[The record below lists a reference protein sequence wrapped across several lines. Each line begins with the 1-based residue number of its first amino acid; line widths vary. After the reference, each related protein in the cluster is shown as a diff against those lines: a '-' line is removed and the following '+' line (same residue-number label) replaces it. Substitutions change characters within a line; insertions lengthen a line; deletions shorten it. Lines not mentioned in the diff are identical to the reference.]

1 MIGMSLTAREL
12 NRATLARQLLLRRER
27 IDVPAAVHRVVALQ
41 AQEPA
46 SPYLALWNRIEGFDG
61 SALDQAFADGEVV
74 KASVVRITLHAVA
87 AGDYPAF
94 YAAMLPYLRASRLND
109 DRFRTHGLTT
119 ADADALV
126 PGLLELLAEPRSK
139 AEIEAFCAH
148 PRMWW
153 ALRTFA
159 PLLHA
164 PTGPPWSFG
173 PRPQYVA
180 ASTPVDDLDVDLDV
194 GRATLVRRYLEG
206 FGPASAA
213 DIGTFTMLRKP
224 PVQQALAD
232 LSDQLVHLDGPDG
245 VDLFDVP
252 GGPLPRATTKAPP
265 RLLGMW
271 DNLLLAYA
279 DRSRV
284 LSDAYRAHV
293 IRRNGDVL
301 PTVLVDGYVAG
312 VWRSVDG
319 AIEVTSFHQL
329 AAPTWRALATEA
341 RRLTTFLAARDPR
354 IFRRHEHWWD
364 DLPAVEVRRL
374 GAQVTR

>member
-1 MIGMSLTAREL
+1 MPLTAMDL
-12 NRATLARQLLLRRER
+12 NRATLLRQLLLRRER
-27 IDVPAAVHRVVALQ
+27 IEVVAAVRRAVALQ

-46 SPYLALWNRIEGFDG
+46 SPYLAMWNRIDGFDPA
-61 SALDQAFADGEVV
+61 ALDQAFADREVV
-74 KASVVRITLHAVA
+74 KASMVRLTLHAVD

-94 YAAMLPYLRASRLND
+94 HAAMVPYLRASRLND
-109 DRFRTHGLTT
+109 DRFTSQGLTA

-126 PGLLELLAEPRSK
+126 PGLLELVAEPRGK
-139 AEIEAFCAH
+139 AEMEAFCGP

-173 PRPQYVA
+173 PRPRYVA
-180 ASTPVDDLDVDLDV
+180 SGAPANGDVGA

-206 FGPASAA
+206 FGPATAA
-213 DIGTFTMLRKP
+213 DIGMFTMLRKP

-232 LSDQLVHLDGPDG
+232 LGEQIVRLEGPDG
-245 VDLFDVP
+245 VELFDVP
-252 GGPLPRATTKAPP
+252 GGAIPSARTKAPP

-271 DNLLLAYA
+271 DNVLLAYA
-279 DRSRV
+279 DRGRV
-284 LSDAYRAHV
+284 LPDAYRRHV

-301 PTVLVDGYVAG
+301 PSLLVDGHVAG

-319 AIEVTSFHQL
+319 AIEVTAFHEL
-329 AAPTWRALATEA
+329 PATTWRILTTEA
-341 RRLTTFLAARDPR
+341 RRLAAFLAARDPHVY
-354 IFRRHEHWWD
+354 RRYNHWWED
-364 DLPAVEVRRL
+364 FPSFEVRRL
-374 GAQVTR
+374 ARLGDSKV